1 MAKLSITDARGY
13 FDLVVKASVER
24 FLDDDDDFQ
33 KGFAAARDLYH
44 FHEWLWKYHSANIKA
59 EYPTVQKKGDF
70 WHKIIEVM
78 VKDSGLLRD
87 LTNIS
92 KHVELSVGQG
102 NRQAPSTTMH
112 YSANVSIQVYGSVPG
127 QPDKP
132 KKVGH
137 IRLAEGNRSVL
148 LSDLAKRM
156 MAFYKKRI
164 DNYFP
169 PPAPPVIV
177 TGPATPR
184 ANT

>member
-1 MAKLSITDARGY
+1 MAKLSIIDARGY

-24 FLDDDDDFQ
+24 FIYDDDDFQ

-44 FHEWLWKYHSANIKA
+44 FHEWLWKYHSAEIKV
-59 EYPTVQKKGDF
+59 EYPAVQKKNDF
-70 WHKIIEVM
+70 WHKIIEVE
-78 VKDSGLLRD
+78 VKDAGLLRD

-102 NRQAPSTTMH
+102 NRPPPSTTMH
-112 YSANVSIQVYGSVPG
+112 YSANVSIQLYGSAPG

-148 LSDLAKRM
+148 LSDLARRM
-156 MAFYKKRI
+156 IAFYKKRI
-164 DNYFP
+164 DGYSP
-169 PPAPPVIV
+169 PPAPPVIA
-177 TGPATPR
+177 TGPASPQ
-184 ANT
+184 ANN